1 MKSFSDPVIMTRLV
15 LGTLSVVAAMPA
27 AAQVQPSTFK
37 TRDESVRRPELS
49 APGLTLTTGL
59 SATYDDNIFRV
70 DENRRPVTDDLIV
83 TPSLIAEYQKQIGVN
98 DFTLNADV
106 SYGYYTQNPDR
117 SRIRAIGQARGNVRI
132 AGQCVLRPLAL
143 VQRQRADYG
152 DINGPIDNFQTFTAL
167 GLEAT
172 CPRTVGLFP
181 IVAYRRD
188 TSDNDPEF
196 AFANQRA
203 NSYTVGMGY
212 ARPSIGT
219 LTAYFNRVDSARDA
233 IGVTNHIDRAGLT
246 FVRAVVSSVSLKA
259 DVQYLSARSVGAVVR
274 PYRGL
279 GWAGEFLYR
288 PLPRLSLTLTTD
300 RRIINDTLV
309 PAGFAVQTDV
319 GLRSEW
325 QFAERTRVH
334 VQGSYAERMFRGD
347 PLVVV
352 SGINFDHVTDVEAG
366 ITRRIGARVD
376 LRGQVRH
383 ISRQTDTDASQFRV
397 TLATGGISYRF

>member
-1 MKSFSDPVIMTRLV
+1 MKLLIDPISATRLV
-15 LGTLSVVAAMPA
+15 LGGLAMGVAVPA
-27 AAQVQPSTFK
+27 LAQSQPSTFK
-37 TRDESVRRPELS
+37 QRDESVRRPEL
-49 APGLTLTTGL
+49 ARPGLTLTTGV
-59 SATYDDNIFRV
+59 SATYDDNIFRT
-70 DENRRPVTDDLIV
+70 DDARRPSVDDVIV
-83 TPSLIAEYQKQIGVN
+83 TPSLIAEYQKQLGVN
-98 DFTLNADV
+98 DVTLNADV

-117 SRIRAIGQARGNVRI
+117 SRIRALGQMRGNVRI
-132 AGQCVLRPLAL
+132 AGQCVLRPLASI
-143 VQRQRADYG
+143 QRQRADYG

-167 GLEAT
+167 GVEAT

-196 AFANQRA
+196 DFANQRA
-203 NSYTVGMGY
+203 NSYTVGLGY

-219 LTAYFNRVDSARDA
+219 LTAYYNRVDSARDA

-246 FVRAVVSSVSLKA
+246 FVRSVVSSASLKA
-259 DVQYLSARSVGAVVR
+259 DVQYLSARSIGADVR

-279 GWAGEFLYR
+279 GWAGELIYR

-319 GLRSEW
+319 GLRGEW

-334 VQGSYAERMFRGD
+334 VQGSYAERVFRGD

-352 SGINFDHVTDVEAG
+352 SGINFDHVTDIEAG

-376 LRGQVRH
+376 LRAQLRN
-383 ISRQTDTDASQFRV
+383 ISRQTDTDANQFRV

>member
-1 MKSFSDPVIMTRLV
+1 MKLLIDPISATRLV
-15 LGTLSVVAAMPA
+15 LGGLAMGVAVPA
-27 AAQVQPSTFK
+27 TAQTQPSTFRP
-37 TRDESVRRPELS
+37 RDESVRRPDL
-49 APGLTLTTGL
+49 ARPGLTLTTGL
-59 SATYDDNIFRV
+59 SATYDDNIFRT
-70 DENRRPVTDDLIV
+70 DDARRPSVDDVIV
-83 TPSLIAEYQKQIGVN
+83 TPSLIAEYQKQLGVN
-98 DFTLNADV
+98 DVTVNADV

-117 SRIRAIGQARGNVRI
+117 SRIRAIGQVRGNVRI
-132 AGQCVLRPLAL
+132 AGQCVLRPLASI
-143 VQRQRADYG
+143 QRQRADYG

-167 GLEAT
+167 GVEAT

-203 NSYTVGMGY
+203 NSYTVGLGY

-219 LTAYFNRVDSARDA
+219 LTAYYNRVDSARDA
-233 IGVTNHIDRAGLT
+233 IGVTNHVDRAGLT
-246 FVRAVVSSVSLKA
+246 FVRSVVSSASLKA
-259 DVQYLSARSVGAVVR
+259 DVQYLSARSIGAVVR

-279 GWAGEFLYR
+279 GWAGELIYR
-288 PLPRLSLTLTTD
+288 PLPRLALTLTTD

-319 GLRSEW
+319 GLRGEW

-334 VQGSYAERMFRGD
+334 VQGSYAERVFRGD

-352 SGINFDHVTDVEAG
+352 SGINLDHVTDVEAG
-366 ITRRIGARVD
+366 ITRRIGARID
-376 LRGQVRH
+376 LKAQLRN

>member
-1 MKSFSDPVIMTRLV
+1 MKFLPDQKHATRLV
-15 LGTLSVVAAMPA
+15 LGAVAIGVAAPA
-27 AAQVQPSTFK
+27 LAQNQPSTFRA
-37 TRDESVRRPELS
+37 RDESVRRPQLS

-59 SATYDDNIFRV
+59 SATYDDNIFRT
-70 DENRRPVTDDLIV
+70 DDARRPSVDDVIV
-83 TPSLIAEYQKQIGVN
+83 TPSLIAEYQKQLGVN
-98 DFTLNADV
+98 DLTVNADV

-117 SRIRAIGQARGNVRI
+117 SRIRAIGQLRGNVRV

-143 VQRQRADYG
+143 IQRQRADYG

-188 TSDNDPEF
+188 TSDNDPAF

-219 LTAYFNRVDSARDA
+219 LTAYYNRVDSARDA
-233 IGVTNHIDRAGLT
+233 IGVTNHVDRAGLT
-246 FVRAVVSSVSLKA
+246 FVRSVVSSASLKA

-279 GWAGEFLYR
+279 GWAGELVYR
-288 PLPRLSLTLTTD
+288 PLPRLALTLTTD

-319 GLRSEW
+319 GLRGEW

-334 VQGSYAERMFRGD
+334 VQGSYAERVFRGD

-352 SGINFDHVTDVEAG
+352 SGINLDHVTDIEAG

-376 LRGQVRH
+376 LKAQVRN

-397 TLATGGISYRF
+397 TLATGGIAYRF